1 MQQQDYSLSQFDKFV
16 FEFYF
21 IFLFS
26 SERQVTARYRLE
38 LLNDKSVLNPLNL
51 RKIFTF
57 FSYIYGQILRPL
69 Q

>member
-38 LLNDKSVLNPLNL
+38 LLNDKSVLTL
-51 RKIFTF
+51 
-57 FSYIYGQILRPL
+57 
-69 Q
+69 